1 MLPSARPG
9 NRSSRSR
16 RGPLP
21 RRAVTRAAI
30 ALAALLTALVA
41 AGCGLGAG
49 PAPTAVNLTV
59 TRNFGATVVRSFS
72 APQVMGQETVMSLLM
87 RNASVSTHYGGGFVQ
102 SINGLSGGQE
112 GGEPVDWFYYV
123 NGVEASKGAA
133 DTNVNPGDHIWWDRH
148 DWSQTDRIP
157 AVVGSFPE
165 PFLNGIGGKRLPLRV
180 ECAVVAGYACRT
192 VTERLRALGAP
203 AAIAALGGGGGESQT
218 LRVAVA
224 PWAQINGDSELQ
236 GIERGPSSS
245 GVFARFSTNGSTLML
260 LDQNGRTAATLGA
273 GAGLIAATSTGE
285 NAPVW
290 VITGTDAQGVEAAAR
305 AFDSAT
311 LHNRFAVAV
320 SAAGVTSLPVPSP

>member
-1 MLPSARPG
+1 MSRHARQG
-9 NRSSRSR
+9 NRSSRLR

-21 RRAVTRAAI
+21 RRGVVRAA
-30 ALAALLTALVA
+30 LGLVA
-41 AGCGLGAG
+41 PLTVLVTAGCGLGAG

-59 TRNFGATVVRSFS
+59 TRDFGETVVRSFP
-72 APQVMGQETVMSLLM
+72 APQVKGQETVMSLLM
-87 RNASVSTHYGGGFVQ
+87 RNATVSTRYGGGFVQ
-102 SINGLSGGQE
+102 SIDGLSGGQE
-112 GGEPVDWFYYV
+112 AGQPVDWFYYV

-133 DTNVNPGDHIWWDRH
+133 DTNVHPGDHVWWDRH

-165 PFLNGIGGKRLPLRV
+165 PFLNGTGGKRLPLRV

-224 PWAQINGDSELQ
+224 PWADIEDDPQVQ

-245 GVFARFSTNGSTLML
+245 GVFARFSANGSTLTL
-260 LDQNGRTAATLGA
+260 LDENGRSVRTLSA
-273 GAGLIAATSTGE
+273 GAGLIAATSIGE

-290 VITGTDAQGVEAAAR
+290 VITGTDAQGVESAAR
-305 AFDSAT
+305 AFDNAT
-311 LHNRFAVAV
+311 LDNRFAVAV
-320 SAAGVTSLPVPSP
+320 SPAGTVALPEASP